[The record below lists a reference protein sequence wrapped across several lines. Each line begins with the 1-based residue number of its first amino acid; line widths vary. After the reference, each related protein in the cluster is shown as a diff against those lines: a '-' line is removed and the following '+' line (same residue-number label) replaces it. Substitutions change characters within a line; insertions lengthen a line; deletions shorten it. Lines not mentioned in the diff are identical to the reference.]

1 MIDKFI
7 KYFLVISSIYQI
19 NVFAQSSN
27 DADSTKSFF
36 AKNIYVTGDL
46 GTYGELYSI
55 SGRAKRRPSATGR
68 IYFRPT
74 LHLFKLIDIPFEF
87 LISTEGSSARQ
98 NINQFGINPT
108 WSWGNLHLG
117 DFSEIFSNY
126 SLGGINIRGAGL
138 TITPGQFSLSVVG
151 GYTQRAVQGGAS
163 NGSYD
168 RYLYGAKIG
177 LGKSS
182 GSNFNLLFLRVR
194 DKPSSLPSAAPSIT
208 VLSPNGG
215 DVFPI
220 GSIQTIRWTSV
231 NLPGGVVIEVSR
243 DGGSTYSVLFT
254 NEPNTG
260 SVSWTVTG
268 TQSFQAVIKIISLDD
283 STIYDIS
290 DEEFSIG
297 SNVPGQAGNIAPVV
311 SNGAAVTPQ
320 ENLVGGL
327 TWKILF
333 LNNKL
338 SWQSE
343 VDGSVYTRD
352 MRAETINLDS
362 VSIPNFVKGIYSPK
376 ISSSVDYSVNTE
388 LGFNLN
394 SVNAKIGYKFIGPG
408 YTSLGLPYLINDQQ
422 EFTAMTSFRI
432 SRFGVN
438 LNWARYNDN
447 LIDQKLYT
455 TIRNQYNLSLSGMI
469 TSYWNGNITTTI
481 LNMGNNSNNDTTKVN
496 FSTFLLS
503 TTHSFMFSR
512 SSVLRTVTLS
522 YNYQSSGDSS
532 PLRKGTTS
540 ISNNLTF
547 GLNFQ
552 VTKTITANASAG
564 FIASTYADTI
574 KSKTQVFSIGAQE
587 SFLNRKLT
595 ASINL
600 SNSSTGSDNAF
611 NLNISSGY
619 KISKADNIYL
629 SILSNN
635 FKGGSLGSSYHEY
648 ITSLT
653 ISHRF

>member
-1 MIDKFI
+1 MIDKLI
-7 KYFLVISSIYQI
+7 KYFLVISSVYQI
-19 NVFAQSSN
+19 NVYAQNSN

-36 AKNIYVTGDL
+36 AKNIYVTGDI
-46 GTYGELYSI
+46 GAYSELYSI
-55 SGRAKRRPSATGR
+55 SGRDKRRPSATGR

-74 LHLFKLIDIPFEF
+74 LHLFNLIDIPFEF

-117 DFSEIFSNY
+117 DFNESFSNY

-208 VLSPNGG
+208 VLAPNGG
-215 DVFPI
+215 DVYPI

-254 NEPNTG
+254 NEPNAG

-268 TQSFQAVIKIISLDD
+268 TPSFQALIKIISQND
-283 STIYDIS
+283 STIYDLS
-290 DEEFSIG
+290 DEEFTIG

-311 SNGAAVTPQ
+311 TNGAAVTPQ
-320 ENLVGGL
+320 ENLVGGIL
-327 TWKILF
+327 WKVLF

-352 MRAETINLDS
+352 MRAETLNLDS

-394 SVNAKIGYKFIGPG
+394 SINAKIGYKFIGPG
-408 YTSLGLPYLINDQQ
+408 YITRS
-422 EFTAMTSFRI
+422 
-432 SRFGVN
+432 
-438 LNWARYNDN
+438 
-447 LIDQKLYT
+447 
-455 TIRNQYNLSLSGMI
+455 SLS
-469 TSYWNGNITTTI
+469 Y
-481 LNMGNNSNNDTTKVN
+481 K
-496 FSTFLLS
+496 
-503 TTHSFMFSR
+503 R
-512 SSVLRTVTLS
+512 
-522 YNYQSSGDSS
+522 
-532 PLRKGTTS
+532 
-540 ISNNLTF
+540 
-547 GLNFQ
+547 
-552 VTKTITANASAG
+552 SAG
-564 FIASTYADTI
+564 
-574 KSKTQVFSIGAQE
+574 
-587 SFLNRKLT
+587 
-595 ASINL
+595 
-600 SNSSTGSDNAF
+600 
-611 NLNISSGY
+611 
-619 KISKADNIYL
+619 IYRYD
-629 SILSNN
+629 I
-635 FKGGSLGSSYHEY
+635 
-648 ITSLT
+648 I
-653 ISHRF
+653 